1 MLPSGDFESPAS
13 TIPPLGL
20 SFCLILELRNVQ
32 RKVHL
37 TLNALNGDLS
47 KIKAPMIK
55 ILYNKTMELA
65 GHPQAIYFLGIVS
78 FAEASFFP
86 IPPDVMLIPMVLM
99 HPSRAWLYALVA
111 TICSVLGGI
120 FGYLIGAF
128 SYEQF
133 AQPILYALGKE
144 AEISNFSQKYNEVG
158 LWAVVTAGV
167 SPIPF
172 KVITIISGASNL
184 NFMVFVVASLVSRGI
199 RFFIVACLL
208 NFYGHE
214 IKVFIEKY
222 LNWVFMLFVILLL
235 FGFIGIKLI

>member
-1 MLPSGDFESPAS
+1 ML
-13 TIPPLGL
+13 
-20 SFCLILELRNVQ
+20 
-32 RKVHL
+32 
-37 TLNALNGDLS
+37 DLP
-47 KIKAPMIK
+47 KNKAAMIK

-65 GHPQAIYFLGIVS
+65 GHPQAIYFLAIVS
-78 FAEASFFP
+78 FIEASFFP

-133 AQPILYALGKE
+133 AQPILYTLGKE
-144 AEISNFSQKYNEVG
+144 AQMASFSQKYNEVG
-158 LWAVVTAGV
+158 LWAVITAGV

-172 KVITIISGASNL
+172 KVITIMSGATNL
-184 NFMVFVVASLVSRGI
+184 NFVVFVGASLVSRGI
-199 RFFIVACLL
+199 RFFIVAGLL

-214 IKVFIEKY
+214 IKTFIERY
-222 LNWVFMLFVILLL
+222 LNWVFILFVILLL
-235 FGFIGIKLI
+235 FGFIGLKLI